1 MQHFSKLCVSFR
13 TGCCSRNRCSVHRKH
28 GEYRTFQWLKS
39 RYIQLTDRNDR
50 KVIDHIHFTFCRSI
64 CCHNKRIFCV
74 VQGISGRGADLLYII
89 VTRLNLK
96 LNSSVISCNSRCNK
110 SSVIQI
116 NSIFRTGYQSTI
128 RIPFRKNNGSCLRL
142 FLLGGFLMCIGSMT
156 GSCWNSLILHHNTC
170 YAAITIY
177 RECDAFRNTISVRRS
192 NLGQG
197 VGLAGNQFANDL
209 MRLIGGCPLFYH
221 ISILILNGK
230 LCSRQF
236 RTGGQIYLGN
246 GDMRRLVFHHYGING
261 AILADCK
268 GDVFCVS
275 VSSRCSNLSH
285 GVRFAS
291 NKFANNLVWLIGGCP
306 LINHISILILD
317 RDVCSRK
324 LVSGCNV
331 GLADVYMCRLI
342 FHHNLINGTV
352 SAYCKLNIY
361 RVCKAVRCSDLSHG
375 IGLAGNELAN
385 DLM

>member
-1 MQHFSKLCVSFR
+1 
-13 TGCCSRNRCSVHRKH
+13 
-28 GEYRTFQWLKS
+28 
-39 RYIQLTDRNDR
+39 
-50 KVIDHIHFTFCRSI
+50 
-64 CCHNKRIFCV
+64 
-74 VQGISGRGADLLYII
+74 
-89 VTRLNLK
+89 
-96 LNSSVISCNSRCNK
+96 
-110 SSVIQI
+110 
-116 NSIFRTGYQSTI
+116 
-128 RIPFRKNNGSCLRL
+128 
-142 FLLGGFLMCIGSMT
+142 
-156 GSCWNSLILHHNTC
+156 
-170 YAAITIY
+170 
-177 RECDAFRNTISVRRS
+177 
-192 NLGQG
+192 
-197 VGLAGNQFANDL
+197 
-209 MRLIGGCPLFYH
+209 MRLIGGCPLFHH

-285 GVRFAS
+285 GIRFAS
-291 NKFANNLVWLIGGCP
+291 NKFANDLVWLIGGCP

-375 IGLAGNELAN
+375 IGLAGNQFAN
-385 DLM
+385 DLMRLIGGCPLINHFTIFVLDRDVCSRKLLIRCDIRLADGDVGRLIFHDDTVDGTVLADCKVDLLCIRISVRSCFLNKCVGLASL